1 MCSFVFLIGS
11 LPCVILVIQC
21 PCRVRVV
28 VVASIY
34 GMNSIHDCFS
44 LAASGMAT
52 LNI

>member
-21 PCRVRVV
+21 PSRVRV